1 MVKKIQKYPNRCH
14 PANTS
19 LLKEREL
26 YGDPATRHD
35 TATTYEDKPQDDRI
49 MSIIYRHDTKESRSI
64 NGTMT
69 LPASVKL

>member
-1 MVKKIQKYPNRCH
+1 MKKMQKYPNRCH

-35 TATTYEDKPQDDRI
+35 TATTYEDKRPHDTI
-49 MSIIYRHDTKESRSI
+49 MSYIYCHDIKECRSI

-69 LPASVKL
+69 LPASVKP